1 MKTIKTII
9 SAIAIMAASVYTA
22 SAQQVS
28 LWKNGVRIYQA
39 STADVDSIT
48 FTERDSSPSADN
60 LELSD
65 ITGTWLIMHSKGN
78 RTEADSIV
86 KEWNEDT
93 EAEFNCAVIGTDA
106 QGAYII
112 YMENSG
118 DVWDEDGKGRIDV
131 TDGKLV
137 YKEGD
142 YAYLNMLEYKDGT
155 AVVEYGFED
164 GNRSKRYTDTLKRIS
179 KRTDVLRTKSNTSPA
194 QLEKIPYL
202 NYSDITGTWQ
212 ITHIKSQTEY
222 NGNKDLYDEDMS
234 DSKDHLVFF
243 PDGRYGYIEYS
254 GNSWHLDGHE
264 YKNYTV
270 ENGALRIPGGMLLE
284 YDKDGTARIF
294 YAFTNDKS
302 YDVNQIITIKRVSDS
317 TDYISYTE

>member
-1 MKTIKTII
+1 
-9 SAIAIMAASVYTA
+9 MAASVHTA

-28 LWKNGVRIYQA
+28 LWKNGVRIYQV

-48 FTERDSSPSADN
+48 FTERVSEPSADN

-65 ITGTWLIMHSKGN
+65 ITGTWLITHSKGN
-78 RTEADSIV
+78 RTVSGSIV
-86 KEWNEDT
+86 KEWDEDT

-106 QGAYII
+106 QGAYIA

-118 DVWDEDGKGRIDV
+118 DEWHEDGTGRIDV

-142 YAYLNMLEYKDGT
+142 YAYFNILDYKDGT
-155 AVVEYGFED
+155 AIVEYGFEGD
-164 GNRSKRYTDTLKRIS
+164 NASKRYTDTMKRIS
-179 KRTDVLRTKSNTSPA
+179 KRTDVLRTESNTSPA
-194 QLEKIPYL
+194 QLETIPYL

-212 ITHIKSQTEY
+212 ITHIKGLTED
-222 NGNKDLYDEDMS
+222 NGNTFLYDEDMS
-234 DSKDHLVFF
+234 DSKDHFVFF
-243 PDGRYGYIEYS
+243 PDGRYGYIEYGDDS
-254 GNSWHLDGHE
+254 QSWHLDGHE
-264 YKNYTV
+264 YRNYTV

-284 YDKDGTARIF
+284 YDKDGNAKVF
-294 YAFTNDKS
+294 YSFTDDKENEE
-302 YDVNQIITIKRVSDS
+302 NQIITIKRVSDR